1 MKRVMKSL
9 RQIGALIA
17 FNMRSLPSR
26 IGSAAVAV
34 TGIAFVVIVL
44 VGVLSIGEG
53 FRSVMVVAGSPDTAL
68 VLRSGAD
75 SEMTSVLNR
84 DEVDVIR
91 DAAGIARGADGKPLV
106 SPETFVIVDLPKRT
120 SNTSANV
127 PLRGVQPGA
136 FAIRPE
142 VKIVEGRVFEWGR
155 NEVIVG
161 RGAHAEFGGTEVG
174 SDLRFGTNT
183 WKVVGI
189 FEANGSISESE
200 LWADAAVLGPAYQ
213 RGSSHSIV
221 ITKLASAGSFQQFK
235 DALTS
240 DPKVSVQVKKEAEYY
255 ESQSR
260 TLRGLVTG
268 LAFIVCS
275 LMGLGAMFGA
285 LNTMYTAVAARARE
299 IATLEALGFGGF
311 AVMMSVIAESLLLA
325 LVGGVLGAIVAW
337 LGFDGYRAAT
347 MNWQTFSQVAFAF
360 DVNARLMRGAIL
372 YALAIG
378 FVGGLFPAIRAARM
392 PVALAL
398 RDR

>member
-1 MKRVMKSL
+1 MKSL
-9 RQIGALIA
+9 RQIAALIA

-91 DAAGIARGADGKPLV
+91 DSAGIARGADGKPLV

-142 VKIVEGRVFEWGR
+142 VKIVEGRAFEWGR

-213 RGSSHSIV
+213 RNSSYSIV
-221 ITKLASAGSFQQFK
+221 VVKLASAGTFTQFK
-235 DALTS
+235 DTLTTN
-240 DPKVSVQVKKEAEYY
+240 PKLSVKVQHETEYY
-255 ESQSR
+255 EAQSR

-275 LMGLGAMFGA
+275 LMGLGAIFGA

-311 AVMMSVIAESLLLA
+311 AVLVSVIVESLLLA
-325 LVGGVLGAIVAW
+325 LVGGIAGALIAYA
-337 LGFDGYRAAT
+337 GFDGYRAAT

-360 DVNARLMRGAIL
+360 DVTPRLMMWATV
-372 YALAIG
+372 YALVIG
-378 FVGGLFPAIRAARM
+378 LIGGFFPAIRAARI
-392 PVALAL
+392 PVAAAL
-398 RDR
+398 RGR

>member
-1 MKRVMKSL
+1 MKSL
-9 RQIGALIA
+9 RQIAALIA

-91 DAAGIARGADGKPLV
+91 DSAGIARGADGKPLV

-213 RGSSHSIV
+213 RNSTYSIV
-221 ITKLASAGSFQQFK
+221 VVKLASAGTFTQFK
-235 DALTS
+235 DTLTTN
-240 DPKVSVQVKKEAEYY
+240 PKLSVKVQHETEYY
-255 ESQSR
+255 EAQSR
-260 TLRGLVTG
+260 TLRQLVTG
-268 LAFIVCS
+268 LALIVCS
-275 LMGLGAMFGA
+275 LMGLGAIFGA

-311 AVMMSVIAESLLLA
+311 AVLVSVIVESLLLA
-325 LVGGVLGAIVAW
+325 LVGGVLGALIAYA
-337 LGFDGYRAAT
+337 GFDGYRAAT

-360 DVNARLMRGAIL
+360 DVTPRLMMWATV
-372 YALAIG
+372 YALVIG
-378 FVGGLFPAIRAARM
+378 LIGGFFPAIRAARI
-392 PVALAL
+392 PVAEAL
-398 RDR
+398 RGR

>member
-1 MKRVMKSL
+1 MKSL

-17 FNMRSLPSR
+17 FNTRSLPSR

-75 SEMTSVLNR
+75 SEMTSVLGRN
-84 DEVDVIR
+84 EVEVIR
-91 DAAGIARGADGKPLV
+91 DAPGIARGADGKPLI
-106 SPETFVIVDLPKRT
+106 SPELFVIVDLPKRS
-120 SNTSANV
+120 SNTPANV

-136 FAIRPE
+136 FTIRPE
-142 VKIVEGRVFEWGR
+142 VKLVEGRMFEWGR

-161 RGAHAEFGGTEVG
+161 RGAQVEFGGTEVG

-189 FEANGSISESE
+189 FEAKGSISESE
-200 LWADAAVLGPAYQ
+200 LWSDAAVLGPAYQ
-213 RGSSHSIV
+213 RNASYSIV
-221 ITKLASAGSFQQFK
+221 VTKLASPGTFTRFK
-235 DALTS
+235 DALTT
-240 DPKVSVQVKKEAEYY
+240 DPKLSVKVQHETEYY
-255 ESQSR
+255 EAQSR
-260 TLRGLVTG
+260 TLRQLVTG
-268 LAFIVCS
+268 LALIVCS
-275 LMGLGAMFGA
+275 LMGLGAVFGA

-311 AVMMSVIAESLLLA
+311 AVLVSVILESLLLA
-325 LVGGVLGAIVAW
+325 LIGGVLGGLLAYA
-337 LGFDGYRAAT
+337 GFDGYRAAT

-360 DVNARLMRGAIL
+360 DVTPRLMMWAIV
-372 YALAIG
+372 YALVIG
-378 FVGGLFPAIRAARM
+378 LIGGFFPAIRAARI
-392 PVALAL
+392 PVAAAL
-398 RDR
+398 RGR

>member
-1 MKRVMKSL
+1 MKSL

-91 DAAGIARGADGKPLV
+91 DADGIARGADGKPLV
-106 SPETFVIVDLPKRT
+106 SPETFVIVDLPKRS
-120 SNTSANV
+120 SNTPANV

-142 VKIVEGRVFEWGR
+142 VKIVEGRTFAWGR

-213 RGSSHSIV
+213 RNSSYSIV
-221 ITKLASAGSFQQFK
+221 VVKLASAGTFTQFK
-235 DALTS
+235 DTLTTN
-240 DPKVSVQVKKEAEYY
+240 PKLSVKVQHETEYY
-255 ESQSR
+255 EAQSR
-260 TLRGLVTG
+260 TLRSLVTG
-268 LAFIVCS
+268 LALIVCS
-275 LMGLGAMFGA
+275 LMGLGAIFGA

-299 IATLEALGFGGF
+299 IATLEALGFGGL
-311 AVMMSVIAESLLLA
+311 AVLVSVIVESLLLA
-325 LVGGVLGAIVAW
+325 LVGGIAGALIAYA
-337 LGFDGYRAAT
+337 GFDGYRAAT

-360 DVNARLMRGAIL
+360 DVTPRLMMWATI
-372 YALAIG
+372 YALVIG
-378 FVGGLFPAIRAARM
+378 LIGGFFPAIRAARI
-392 PVALAL
+392 PVAAAL
-398 RDR
+398 RGR

>member
-1 MKRVMKSL
+1 MKSL
-9 RQIGALIA
+9 RQIAALLA
-17 FNMRSLPSR
+17 FNVRSLPGR

-34 TGIAFVVIVL
+34 VGIAFVVIVL

-75 SEMTSVLNR
+75 SEMTSVLSRN
-84 DEVDVIR
+84 DVDIIR
-91 DAAGIARGADGKPLV
+91 DAPGLARGADGKPLL
-106 SPETFVIVDLPKRT
+106 SPELFVIVDLPKRT
-120 SNTSANV
+120 TNTSANV
-127 PLRGVQPGA
+127 PLRGIQPGGL
-136 FAIRPE
+136 AIRPE
-142 VKIVEGRVFEWGR
+142 VKVVEGRMFEWGR

-174 SDLRFGTNT
+174 SELRFGANV

-213 RGSSHSIV
+213 RGSTYSIIV
-221 ITKLASAGSFQQFK
+221 AKLASPGSFTQFK
-235 DALTS
+235 DALTA
-240 DPKVSVQVKKEAEYY
+240 DPKLSVKVLHETEYY

-275 LMGLGAMFGA
+275 LMGLGAVFGA

-311 AVMMSVIAESLLLA
+311 AVLVSVIIESLLLA
-325 LVGGVLGAIVAW
+325 LIGGILGAGLAW
-337 LGFDGYRAAT
+337 AGFDGYRAAT
-347 MNWQTFSQVAFAF
+347 MNWQTFSQVTFAF
-360 DVNARLMRGAIL
+360 QVTPRLMMLAAL
-372 YALAIG
+372 YALLIG
-378 FVGGLFPAIRAARM
+378 LIGGFFPAIRAARI
-392 PVALAL
+392 PIAAAL
-398 RDR
+398 RGR

>member
-1 MKRVMKSL
+1 MKSL

-120 SNTSANV
+120 SNTAANV

-142 VKIVEGRVFEWGR
+142 VKLVEGRMFEWGR

-161 RGAHAEFGGTEVG
+161 RGAQAEFGGTEVG

-213 RGSSHSIV
+213 RNSTYSIV
-221 ITKLASAGSFQQFK
+221 VVKLASPGTFTQFK
-235 DALTS
+235 DTLTTN
-240 DPKVSVQVKKEAEYY
+240 PKLSVKVQHETEYY
-255 ESQSR
+255 EAQSR
-260 TLRGLVTG
+260 TLRQLVTG
-268 LAFIVCS
+268 LALIVCS
-275 LMGLGAMFGA
+275 LMGLGAIFGA

-311 AVMMSVIAESLLLA
+311 AVLVSVIVESLLLA
-325 LVGGVLGAIVAW
+325 LVGGIAGALLAYV
-337 LGFDGYRAAT
+337 GFDGYRAAT

-360 DVNARLMRGAIL
+360 DVTPRLMMWATI
-372 YALAIG
+372 YALVIG
-378 FVGGLFPAIRAARM
+378 LIGGFFPAIRAARI
-392 PVALAL
+392 PVAAAL
-398 RDR
+398 RGR

>member
-1 MKRVMKSL
+1 MKSL

-84 DEVDVIR
+84 EEVDVIR
-91 DAAGIARGADGKPLV
+91 DAAGVARGVDGKPLV

-136 FAIRPE
+136 FTIRPE
-142 VKIVEGRVFEWGR
+142 VKIVEGRMFEWGR

-174 SDLRFGTNT
+174 SELRFGTNK
-183 WKVVGI
+183 WKVVGL

-200 LWADAAVLGPAYQ
+200 LWSDAAVLGPAYQ
-213 RGSSHSIV
+213 RGSTYSIV
-221 ITKLASAGSFQQFK
+221 VVKLASAGTFTQFK
-235 DALTS
+235 DTLTTN
-240 DPKVSVQVKKEAEYY
+240 PKLSVKVQHETEYY
-255 ESQSR
+255 EAQSR
-260 TLRGLVTG
+260 TLRQLVTG
-268 LAFIVCS
+268 LALIVCS
-275 LMGLGAMFGA
+275 LMGLGAVFGA

-311 AVMMSVIAESLLLA
+311 AVLVSVIVESLLLA
-325 LVGGVLGAIVAW
+325 LIGGILGAGIAYA
-337 LGFDGYRAAT
+337 GFDGYRAAT

-360 DVNARLMRGAIL
+360 DVTPRLMMWATI
-372 YALAIG
+372 YALVIG
-378 FVGGLFPAIRAARM
+378 LIGGFFPAIRAARI
-392 PVALAL
+392 PVAAAL
-398 RDR
+398 RGR

>member
-1 MKRVMKSL
+1 MNVL
-9 RQIGALIA
+9 RQLSALFV
-17 FNMRSLPSR
+17 FNIRTLR
-26 IGSAAVAV
+26 GRLGSAGAAVF
-34 TGIAFVVIVL
+34 GIAGVVAVL

-68 VLRSGAD
+68 VLRAGAD
-75 SEMTSVLNR
+75 NEMSSVLSR
-84 DEVDVIR
+84 SDVDAVR
-91 DAAGIARGADGKPLV
+91 DAPGVARGADGKPLI
-106 SPETFVIVDLPKRT
+106 SPELFVIVDLPKRST
-120 SNTSANV
+120 NTSANV
-127 PLRGVQPGA
+127 PLRGVQPGG

-142 VKIVEGRVFEWGR
+142 VKIVEGRMFAWGR

-161 RGAHAEFGGTEVG
+161 RGAHVEFGGTDVG

-183 WKVVGI
+183 WKVVGV
-189 FEANGSISESE
+189 FEAKGSISESE

-221 ITKLASAGSFQQFK
+221 ITKLASPGNFKQFK

-240 DPKVSVQVKKEAEYY
+240 DPKVSLKIQNETEYY

-275 LMGLGAMFGA
+275 LMGLGAIFGA
-285 LNTMYTAVAARARE
+285 LNTMCTAVAARARE

-311 AVMMSVIAESLLLA
+311 AVMLSVIAEALLLA
-325 LVGGVLGAIVAW
+325 LVGGLLGATLAY
-337 LGFDGYRAAT
+337 LAFDGYRAAT

-360 DVNARLMRGAIL
+360 DVTPRLMLWAAL
-372 YALAIG
+372 YALLIG
-378 FVGGLFPAIRAARM
+378 LIGGFFPAIRAARM
-392 PVALAL
+392 PVANAL
-398 RDR
+398 RER